1 MKKWLLIERLYYDTQ
16 VIRVAESKSL
26 RYDAPTKIY
35 LALLLTGFA
44 VCIVDF
50 VFLQALVFNLFF
62 IAGGLVL
69 WIVSRYF
76 SLKGRKALTDK
87 AGFPGMSL
95 TGKLGIVEG
104 HKLVTDGIYT
114 HIRHP
119 IYLGELFRIAGT
131 ALFFSSIYGGII
143 MAAAIPFLLYRIG
156 MEERMLIEAFGNEY
170 TEYQKKNKKIIPYLY

>member
-1 MKKWLLIERLYYDTQ
+1 M
-16 VIRVAESKSL
+16 AEPKAL
-26 RYDAPTKIY
+26 RYDRPTKVY
-35 LALLLTGFA
+35 LALLLTGVV

-50 VFLQALVFNLFF
+50 VFLQALAFNVFF

-69 WIVSRYF
+69 WVFSRYF

-87 AGFPGMSL
+87 AGFPQMSL

-119 IYLGELFRIAGT
+119 IYLGEIFRLAGT

-143 MAAAIPFLLYRIG
+143 MAAAIPFLFYRIG
-156 MEERMLIEAFGNEY
+156 MEERMLIEAFDNEY
-170 TEYQKKNKKIIPYLY
+170 IEYQKRTKKIIPYIY